1 MGKQKYS
8 AGSLLKQPYLRILTP
23 DAESGTYAAE
33 ILEFPGCVAEG
44 SSPEEAYQR
53 LEISAESWIEAAS
66 DLGQDIPRPL
76 SAKGFGGRVALRL
89 PKSLHRQAALAA
101 IRDGVSL
108 NQFLV
113 SAVAEK
119 TGSTPCKGT
128 K

>member
-1 MGKQKYS
+1 MGKQNYS
-8 AGSLLKQPYLRILTP
+8 AGSLLKRPYLRILTP
-23 DAESGTYAAE
+23 DAESGTYTAE

-44 SSPEEAYQR
+44 SSPEEAYQW
-53 LEISAESWIEAAS
+53 LEKSAVSWIKAAA

-89 PKSLHRQAALAA
+89 PKSLHRQVALAA

-113 SAVAEK
+113 AAVAEK
-119 TGSTPCKGT
+119 IGAPSKG
-128 K
+128 KN